1 MKLCKILFK
10 TISVYFK
17 TITLNPQSITEKN
30 IVLLTWTFTH
40 FLTMVQA
47 DLKVKIQQST
57 IFLIPPENSLHNN
70 NI

>member
-30 IVLLTWTFTH
+30 IVLLT
-40 FLTMVQA
+40 
-47 DLKVKIQQST
+47 
-57 IFLIPPENSLHNN
+57 
-70 NI
+70 

>member
-1 MKLCKILFK
+1 
-10 TISVYFK
+10 
-17 TITLNPQSITEKN
+17 
-30 IVLLTWTFTH
+30 
-40 FLTMVQA
+40 MVQA